1 MRVGDHITGDISCQL
16 LITVFAAVSSLFHS
30 FCAFWTDDS
39 KSNEQSNMSA
49 ERFDRG
55 KWWFASKDSK
65 VYVVRKNGLVKT
77 RGKDLEE
84 VIRIT
89 PSSSKPDQ
97 LKVSWVTLCQHLIKY
112 LFNAFLLLYL
122 ARSNSAT
129 RKSL

>member
-1 MRVGDHITGDISCQL
+1 
-16 LITVFAAVSSLFHS
+16 
-30 FCAFWTDDS
+30 
-39 KSNEQSNMSA
+39 MSA

-65 VYVVRKNGLVKT
+65 VYVVRKNSLVKT

-112 LFNAFLLLYL
+112 LFNAFLLLLPDPVPQQGKAFDVYYYHI
-122 ARSNSAT
+122 
-129 RKSL
+129 